1 MCKRVYL
8 SAKEVEKEMQES
20 RNVDGFTGKNGNRLY
35 FQND

>member
-20 RNVDGFTGKNGNRLY
+20 RNVDGFTGKWKQII
-35 FQND
+35 FPE